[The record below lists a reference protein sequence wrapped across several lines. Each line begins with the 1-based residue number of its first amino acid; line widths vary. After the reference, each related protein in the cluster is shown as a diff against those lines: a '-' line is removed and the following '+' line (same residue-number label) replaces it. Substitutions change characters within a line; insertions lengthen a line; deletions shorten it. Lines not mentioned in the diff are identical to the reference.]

1 MKKSFFKFY
10 NFLNKKEKIKL
21 KLILFITSLS
31 FILEF
36 LSIASIPLF
45 FGLVTEN
52 LLIVQNFQEFLSIF
66 NIKYVADDEKII
78 KIGILIVFI
87 FVSKN
92 FLLSYLL
99 FYENKFYKNI
109 KNRLSENIYSN
120 FVHSEY
126 EKLLNFNPSNISRT
140 IVSVNDVFLYVQ
152 SLVGLFKEILA
163 VLAIFLIL
171 ILVNPQI
178 VIIISLLFTLALYGY
193 FKFLKPFLKKAG
205 EENQN
210 LLSKI
215 IKLLNET
222 FGSIKELRILKKEKK
237 IEEIFLKNINSY
249 NKNFFYFNIIQKLPK
264 ILLEVIFLTLMMGLT
279 LLFIKK
285 DQNFITLMPEIILY
299 AIVSLRFIPAFNS
312 LSTSLTYLKIGEA
325 SVNVI
330 FNDLKKLSI
339 VNKNQRNLLNT
350 KKEKLYDN
358 YLFIEN
364 LKFKYPKNSAN
375 TINSI
380 NVKID
385 KGNKIAISGKSGSGK
400 STFMHLMLSILKP
413 NSGNIYYKGKS
424 IFDFSSQWL
433 DRISYVSQSCYL
445 LDASIGANITF
456 NFDKKVDKR
465 KLNEAINLA
474 NLGDFIKAQSSG
486 IDTFVGNDGIKI
498 SGGER
503 QRIAI
508 ARAIYKNSEIIF
520 MDEFSSAL
528 DEKNE
533 EIIFLNLL
541 KIFKEKTIILISHR
555 PKIIQYCDRNFH
567 IKKGKLEFL

>member
-171 ILVNPQI
+171 ILVNHQI

-215 IKLLNET
+215 IFLM
-222 FGSIKELRILKKEKK
+222 IL
-237 IEEIFLKNINSY
+237 
-249 NKNFFYFNIIQKLPK
+249 
-264 ILLEVIFLTLMMGLT
+264 
-279 LLFIKK
+279 
-285 DQNFITLMPEIILY
+285 
-299 AIVSLRFIPAFNS
+299 
-312 LSTSLTYLKIGEA
+312 
-325 SVNVI
+325 
-330 FNDLKKLSI
+330 
-339 VNKNQRNLLNT
+339 
-350 KKEKLYDN
+350 
-358 YLFIEN
+358 
-364 LKFKYPKNSAN
+364 
-375 TINSI
+375 
-380 NVKID
+380 
-385 KGNKIAISGKSGSGK
+385 
-400 STFMHLMLSILKP
+400 
-413 NSGNIYYKGKS
+413 
-424 IFDFSSQWL
+424 
-433 DRISYVSQSCYL
+433 
-445 LDASIGANITF
+445 
-456 NFDKKVDKR
+456 
-465 KLNEAINLA
+465 
-474 NLGDFIKAQSSG
+474 
-486 IDTFVGNDGIKI
+486 
-498 SGGER
+498 
-503 QRIAI
+503 
-508 ARAIYKNSEIIF
+508 
-520 MDEFSSAL
+520 
-528 DEKNE
+528 
-533 EIIFLNLL
+533 
-541 KIFKEKTIILISHR
+541 
-555 PKIIQYCDRNFH
+555 
-567 IKKGKLEFL
+567 